1 MAAAGGICA
10 PLGTFS
16 SYLIFSFVLQC
27 PPLILSLCPS
37 NRSGGG
43 GGGDISFGVDPVGV
57 CIASCLQS
65 ISWTNGWILTKLAQT
80 HYWDGGKKWFDF
92 GDLDL
97 IFKVTPTL
105 NVKFVGVHVRVDSCL
120 QSIFWTNGWILT
132 KLTQT
137 HYWDGGKK
145 WLDFGDLDLIFK
157 VTPALWNFDHK
168 KLVCTLMTDS
178 GQIVTGWVKDLI
190 RFWWPWPNFQG
201 HHTIKTVKMS
211 LVWALSPEPNGG
223 FWPNYTETPLEHGKE
238 MMSNFDPKKLV
249 CTQ

>member
-1 MAAAGGICA
+1 MGGFWPNLHRHII
-10 PLGTFS
+10 GTGE
-16 SYLIFSFVLQC
+16 
-27 PPLILSLCPS
+27 
-37 NRSGGG
+37 RS
-43 GGGDISFGVDPVGV
+43 
-57 CIASCLQS
+57 
-65 ISWTNGWILTKLAQT
+65 
-80 HYWDGGKKWFDF
+80 
-92 GDLDL
+92 DL
-97 IFKVTPTL
+97 IWWPWPHFQGHTHTL
-105 NVKFVGVHVRVDSCL
+105 NVKFVGVHVRVASCL
-120 QSIFWTNGWILT
+120 HFIFWTSGWILT

-157 VTPALWNFDHK
+157 VTPALWNFYHK

-211 LVWALSPEPNGG
+211 LVCTLSPETNGG

-249 CTQ
+249 CTQWWILAKHYVLYHWDN